1 MLFRRQ
7 IPEKIG
13 LLQFEKA
20 REVAGDETPKN
31 HFSGTRVEG

>member
-7 IPEKIG
+7 IPEKVG

-20 REVAGDETPKN
+20 GEVAGDETAVN
-31 HFSGTRVEG
+31 HS